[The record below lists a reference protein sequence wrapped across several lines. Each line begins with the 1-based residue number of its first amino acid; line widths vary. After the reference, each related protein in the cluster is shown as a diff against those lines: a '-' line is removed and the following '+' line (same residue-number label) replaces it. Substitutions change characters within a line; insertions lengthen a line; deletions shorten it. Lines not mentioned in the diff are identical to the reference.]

1 MSMGR
6 AADAGTTITMKDR
19 DAAMKGTGTIM
30 RKWGIVTEKAVGIIM
45 RKLGIVTEKDA
56 GTIMRK
62 LGIVTEKVA
71 GTIMRNMSIAMRST
85 QILAAAAMTTITMTT
100 VTIMRMRCSQAGEE
114 RRLRP
119 IQKRKLSI
127 F

>member
-6 AADAGTTITMKDR
+6 AADAGTTITMKDG
-19 DAAMKGTGTIM
+19 DAAMKGT
-30 RKWGIVTEKAVGIIM
+30 
-45 RKLGIVTEKDA
+45 